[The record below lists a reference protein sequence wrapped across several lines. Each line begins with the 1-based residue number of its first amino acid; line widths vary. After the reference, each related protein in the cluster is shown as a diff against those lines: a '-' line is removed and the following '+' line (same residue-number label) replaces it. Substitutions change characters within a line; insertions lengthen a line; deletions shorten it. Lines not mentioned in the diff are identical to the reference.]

1 MDLNTIWFILVT
13 VLFIGF
19 FFLEGFDYGV
29 GILLPFLSKDDNER
43 RVIINTIGPHWD
55 GNEVWMIT
63 AGGALFAAFPHVYAT
78 LFSGFY
84 LALVLMLAALIV
96 RGLAFEY
103 RSLRDDPVWRSRW
116 DLAIFIGSLLPALLW
131 GVTVGNLMRGF
142 AIDADMN
149 YWGGLIPLLNP
160 YAILCGLVFVTLFT
174 AHGANFLVLK
184 TEGVIVERAKK
195 FGFKAWIAATVLTV
209 IFVVWTFFETDILTK
224 SGINGLIPALLAA
237 VALLLSGWF
246 GKKGKDGWAFITGS
260 LTVVFVTIM
269 VFAGL
274 FPRIL
279 ISSMDAAYNLN
290 IYNASASPY
299 ALKIMTIVAAIFVPI
314 VLIYQIWTYRVFRDR
329 IKADPETLIY

>member
-43 RVIINTIGPHWD
+43 RAVINTIGPHWD

-63 AGGALFAAFPHVYAT
+63 AGGAMFASFPHVYAT

-84 LALVLMLAALIV
+84 LALVLMLVALIL

-103 RSLRDDPVWRSRW
+103 RSLRDDPVWRNRW
-116 DLAIFIGSLLPALLW
+116 DWAIFGGSLVPALLW

-149 YWGGLIPLLNP
+149 YWGGLFPLLNI
-160 YAILCGLVFVTLFT
+160 YSLLGGLVFVTLFT
-174 AHGANFLVLK
+174 MHGANFLALK
-184 TEGVIVERAKK
+184 LEGDLAKRAKK
-195 FGFKAWIAATVLTV
+195 FGFQTWIVATVLTV
-209 IFVVWTFFETDILTK
+209 LFVLWSFFETDMLTK

-237 VALLLSGWF
+237 VSLLLAGWYA
-246 GKKGKDGWAFITGS
+246 KSGKDMLAFVMGS
-260 LTVVFVTIM
+260 LTVVFATIM
-269 VFAGL
+269 VFMGL

-279 ISSMDAAYNLN
+279 ISSMDAAYSLN
-290 IYNASASPY
+290 IYNAAASPY
-299 ALKIMTIVAAIFVPI
+299 TLKVMTIVAAIFVPV
-314 VLIYQIWTYRVFRDR
+314 VLVYQIWTYKVFSGR

>member
-29 GILLPFLSKDDNER
+29 GILMPLLSKDDSER
-43 RVIINTIGPHWD
+43 RTIINTIGPHWD

-84 LALVLMLAALIV
+84 LALVLMLAALIL

-103 RSLRDDPVWRSRW
+103 RSLREDPVWRSRW
-116 DLAIFIGSLLPALLW
+116 DAAIFGGSLLPALLW

-142 AIDADMN
+142 AIDENMN

-160 YAILCGLVFVTLFT
+160 YSVLAGLVFVALFT
-174 AHGANFLVLK
+174 AHGANFLALK
-184 TEGVIVERAKK
+184 LEGDLITRAKEL
-195 FGFKAWIAATVLTV
+195 GFKAWIAATILAV
-209 IFVVWTFFETDILTK
+209 IFLIWTFFETDIMAQ
-224 SGINGLIPALLAA
+224 GLIPALLAA
-237 VALLLSGWF
+237 VALLLAGWYA
-246 GKKGKDGWAFITGS
+246 KQSKDTLAFVMTS
-260 LTVVFVTIM
+260 LTIVFVTIM

-279 ISSMDAAYNLN
+279 ISRIDTAYTLD

-314 VLIYQIWTYRVFRDR
+314 VLIYQIWTYKIFRAR
-329 IKADPETLIY
+329 ISNNPEKLIY

>member
-1 MDLNTIWFILVT
+1 MDLNIIWFILVT
-13 VLFIGF
+13 ILFIGF

-29 GILLPFLSKDDNER
+29 GILMPFLSKEDNER
-43 RVIINTIGPHWD
+43 RAVINTIGPHWD

-84 LALVLMLAALIV
+84 LALVLMLAALIL

-103 RSLRDDPVWRSRW
+103 RSLRDDPVWRNRW
-116 DLAIFIGSLLPALLW
+116 DWAIFTGSLVPALLW

-149 YWGGLIPLLNP
+149 YWGGLFPLLNT
-160 YAILCGLVFVTLFT
+160 YSLLAGFVFVALFT
-174 AHGANFLVLK
+174 AHGANFLALK
-184 TEGVIVERAKK
+184 LEGDLAERAKK
-195 FGFKAWIAATVLTV
+195 FGFQAWIVATVLAV
-209 IFVVWTFFETDILTK
+209 LFLIWTFFETNIMAQ
-224 SGINGLIPALLAA
+224 GLIPALLAA
-237 VALLLSGWF
+237 VALLLAGWYA
-246 GKKGKDGWAFITGS
+246 KSGKDGLAFIMTS
-260 LTVVFVTIM
+260 LTIVFTTIM

-279 ISSMDAAYNLN
+279 ISSIDAAYTLN

-299 ALKIMTIVAAIFVPI
+299 SLKVMTIVAAIFVPV
-314 VLIYQIWTYRVFRDR
+314 VLVYQIWTYKVFSGR